1 MAGSDTIS
9 RATIII
15 EGLAS
20 AQHKR
25 ELADQMMR
33 SARDTRRYADSLE
46 LASTA
51 PILKIVNA
59 ARLITGRPAPRQAID
74 RIEVDEIER
83 VFRVHYSDPKG
94 PIRVPF
100 ALLDMPINEA
110 VEAIRAD
117 HNRRRII
124 HADRTA
130 TGLRQMSEDFSRMA
144 KRGNP

>member
-1 MAGSDTIS
+1 MVDSSAIS
-9 RATIII
+9 MATIVI

-33 SARDTRRYADSLE
+33 SARGTRRYADSLE
-46 LASTA
+46 IASTA
-51 PILKIVNA
+51 PILRIVNA
-59 ARLITGRPAPRQAID
+59 ARLITGRPASRQAID

-83 VFRVHYSDPKG
+83 VFRVHYGDPKG

-100 ALLDMPINEA
+100 ALLDMPTNEA

-117 HNRRRII
+117 HDRRRTIR
-124 HADRTA
+124 ADRTA
-130 TGLRQMSEDFSRMA
+130 AGLRQMSEDFSRMA